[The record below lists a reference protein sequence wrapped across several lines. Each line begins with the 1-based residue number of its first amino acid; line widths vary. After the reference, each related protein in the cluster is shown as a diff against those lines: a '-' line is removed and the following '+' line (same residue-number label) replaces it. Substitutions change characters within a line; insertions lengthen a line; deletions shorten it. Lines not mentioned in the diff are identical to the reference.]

1 LTQVELMLM
10 LDIPKQYVT
19 DENQNPLAVQ
29 IPIAT
34 FQQIEEIL
42 ENFGLVK
49 LMEEVENDDK
59 LTGEEAL
66 AYYRSL
72 KQPES

>member
-1 LTQVELMLM
+1 MLM

-49 LMEEVENDDK
+49 LMEEAEDSER

>member
-1 LTQVELMLM
+1 MLM

>member
-1 LTQVELMLM
+1 M

-19 DENQNPLAVQ
+19 DENQKPLAVQ

-49 LMEEVENDDK
+49 LMKEVEEDEK

-66 AYYRSL
+66 AYYSSL

>member
-1 LTQVELMLM
+1 M
-10 LDIPKQYVT
+10 LDISKQYVT

-49 LMEEVENDDK
+49 LMEEVEDDER

-66 AYYRSL
+66 DYYKSL
-72 KQPES
+72 KQTES